1 MRLVLDTGILVSAL
15 LTKGTPPDMLYQAW
29 RNGLLELVTS
39 EAQITEFLR
48 VIQYPK
54 LKSYIKP
61 LEAKQISD
69 GLHFQAVL
77 ARDLPDVTFSPDR
90 DDDKIIATA
99 IAGKANYIVSGDK
112 RDMLAV
118 VEANGIPIITA
129 RAALDLL

>member
-1 MRLVLDTGILVSAL
+1 MI
-15 LTKGTPPDMLYQAW
+15 YQAW
-29 RNGLLELVTS
+29 RNGGFDLITS

-69 GLHFQAVL
+69 GLRLQAMLVG
-77 ARDLPDVTFSPDR
+77 DLPDVAFSPDP

-99 IAGKANYIVSGDK
+99 IAGKADYIVSGDK
-112 RDMLAV
+112 RDMLSLIEV
-118 VEANGIPIITA
+118 NGIPIITA
-129 RAALDLL
+129 RKALDLL